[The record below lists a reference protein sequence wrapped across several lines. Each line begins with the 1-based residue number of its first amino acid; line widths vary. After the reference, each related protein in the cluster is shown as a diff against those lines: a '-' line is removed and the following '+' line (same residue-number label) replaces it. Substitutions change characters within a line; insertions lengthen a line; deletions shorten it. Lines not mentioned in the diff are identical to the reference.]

1 MKRCSVSC
9 YQGTVCDTAEETQK
23 EATSSTKV
31 DETGLK
37 PEKVKVE
44 PLIQTHA
51 TTYWGLKS
59 FRKLPSSKSVF
70 AKVTRSPVAPGC
82 WRRRPRWWQWLQSWW
97 RPGNI
102 PRGWHTRMAHY
113 EWCMRMAV
121 LRMLVP
127 LKLYNELKNF
137 STVYQYTFQ
146 NYLAFMNIYI
156 YTYICIIKAY
166 QKLQPWISLM
176 AFTASCLSSTNLLCF
191 MNFNLSVTF
200 TGSTLRPSG
209 VQDGFGQF
217 RSPEQPPVTA
227 SFRWFVSLI
236 FGTKL
241 QLFGIQ
247 KQQQLESR
255 CKALQYQLAVIN
267 GSSDR
272 FASDLKLNFT
282 VASSLTITKTS
293 SSLIGASH
301 GHYPWFCVT
310 FWLFSCP

>member
-127 LKLYNELKNF
+127 LKTIQRIEELQHCISIYILKLPCF
-137 STVYQYTFQ
+137 YEYIH
-146 NYLAFMNIYI
+146 IYI
-156 YTYICIIKAY
+156 YMHH
-166 QKLQPWISLM
+166 WSISK
-176 AFTASCLSSTNLLCF
+176 
-191 MNFNLSVTF
+191 VT
-200 TGSTLRPSG
+200 TMDI
-209 VQDGFGQF
+209 VDGFY
-217 RSPEQPPVTA
+217 SIM
-227 SFRWFVSLI
+227 SI
-236 FGTKL
+236 
-241 QLFGIQ
+241 I
-247 KQQQLESR
+247 
-255 CKALQYQLAVIN
+255 Y
-267 GSSDR
+267 
-272 FASDLKLNFT
+272 
-282 VASSLTITKTS
+282 
-293 SSLIGASH
+293 
-301 GHYPWFCVT
+301 
-310 FWLFSCP
+310 